1 MVTYYIDA
9 NVFIFAALSD
19 DKKAQTAKEIIK
31 KAILG
36 EITAITSC
44 LTIDEVI
51 WKIWKE
57 TKDRNIAIE
66 EGLKILQFDN
76 LEIVGIDAKIM
87 KTAVSMMK
95 IYKTLKPRD
104 AIHAATAQSN
114 SASILVSDDPDFDVL
129 TEIKR
134 KALE

>member
-1 MVTYYIDA
+1 VK
-9 NVFIFAALSD
+9 F
-19 DKKAQTAKEIIK
+19 
-31 KAILG
+31 
-36 EITAITSC
+36 
-44 LTIDEVI
+44 
-51 WKIWKE
+51 
-57 TKDRNIAIE
+57 
-66 EGLKILQFDN
+66 LQFDN